1 MGTVIVSIILISIIF
16 LIIVSIIKSKRAGQH
31 PSCGGNCG
39 SCGHVCKASYPHT
52 TAFLNNQS
60 KNLKSKNYKL
70 AKNNNK

>member
-1 MGTVIVSIILISIIF
+1 MGTIIVSIILIA
-16 LIIVSIIKSKRAGQH
+16 IVVLVIHSIIKSKRAGQH

-60 KNLKSKNYKL
+60 KKLKKQKL
-70 AKNNNK
+70 QVSRK